1 MYAEIMQVS
10 IAASMMVQTG
20 LMLRNA
26 MRAEQSQSA
35 GAPKVAPEL
44 KIESSHAKESTTPS
58 ANAGAAPETNATEPA
73 ADDVSQAG

>member
-26 MRAEQSQSA
+26 MRAELSQNA
-35 GAPKVAPEL
+35 GAPKIAPEL
-44 KIESSHAKESTTPS
+44 KLESAHAKE
-58 ANAGAAPETNATEPA
+58 NAAFPAGSGMPRETPA
-73 ADDVSQAG
+73 AESLAGDTNPVI

>member
-1 MYAEIMQVS
+1 MYLEIMQVS

-58 ANAGAAPETNATEPA
+58 ANAEAAHETNAAEPV

>member
-35 GAPKVAPEL
+35 GAPKVAPEF

-58 ANAGAAPETNATEPA
+58 ATAEAAHETNAAEPV
-73 ADDVSQAG
+73 ADDVSQV